1 MIKGKEII
9 LRYAQASEL
18 DLLINLIN
26 DPELKGEFVRALLK
40 SPARFKKDFEAN
52 SFSTENSELFVIA
65 DNSNSILGVI
75 GHFVTVPYS
84 SAREL
89 GFSIFTQENRN
100 KGIAS
105 EAVKILTQYLFENLP
120 INRVQICMATE
131 HKACEKVAL
140 NCGFKKEGVLRG
152 SIFVRGEFLDTYV
165 YSKLR
170 SEYKII

>member
-1 MIKGKEII
+1 V
-9 LRYAQASEL
+9 
-18 DLLINLIN
+18 DH
-26 DPELKGEFVRALLK
+26 
-40 SPARFKKDFEAN
+40 
-52 SFSTENSELFVIA
+52 
-65 DNSNSILGVI
+65 SNSILGVI

-105 EAVKILTQYLFENLP
+105 EAVKVLTQYLFENLP

-131 HKACEKVAL
+131 HTACEKVAL

-152 SIFVRGEFLDTYV
+152 SVFVRGEFLDTYV
-165 YSKLR
+165 YSQLR
-170 SEYKII
+170 SEYKIT